1 MNNITRNSLV
11 RELLGEQSIIVLK
24 NRSYTRFK
32 KNDKGQDVIID
43 GERTIECQA
52 TFNLKI
58 DLGSLTLDQLIEPAG
73 EQIKIRFN
81 ASRMSPMT
89 AAKVKELNNK
99 TVAVDAKEFLTTFKK
114 GKEKF
119 DLMKGITGYISALI
133 ASPNTV
139 KDYLSGLTERQAK
152 EVSTIVETI
161 MSIKINKKP
170 NNKHKSVS

>member
-89 AAKVKELNNK
+89 ATKVKELNNK
-99 TVAVDAKEFLTTFKK
+99 TVAVDARELLTAFKK
-114 GKEKF
+114 GKSKF
-119 DLMKGITGYISALI
+119 DLMKSITEYTKAL
-133 ASPNTV
+133 ATSLKAG
-139 KDYLSGLTERQAK
+139 KDFLSGLTDKQAE
-152 EVSTIVETI
+152 EVSAVVKAV
-161 MSIKINKKP
+161 MSIKVDKKP